1 MIHRLFTVEENPR
14 LCRWSDGRASLH
26 GLRVSGGTVFPF
38 CEHSISVARR
48 FSRVSSRFAVIT
60 QKLTAFGNVT
70 FGTAQGR
77 GISSA
82 QYLFTPADL
91 ANQAWQTLDHAQTWT
106 ANAGLAYR
114 EGGTLVSA
122 LLGYGSGLRTGAD
135 NASHVPGWVRVDLT
149 LAHDFLNLPLKPTLA
164 IDVVNLFDAVY
175 AYRLYNGFN
184 GSHWAPGR
192 ARRSSFN
199 RPRRPRGFPAVSAY
213 RSRLDRCAPW
223 KSSTRMST
231 ASWAGASPRS
241 CSSRIPRH
249 PGSGGRSATS
259 RRLTT

>member
-1 MIHRLFTVEENPR
+1 
-14 LCRWSDGRASLH
+14 
-26 GLRVSGGTVFPF
+26 
-38 CEHSISVARR
+38 
-48 FSRVSSRFAVIT
+48 
-60 QKLTAFGNVT
+60 
-70 FGTAQGR
+70 
-77 GISSA
+77 
-82 QYLFTPADL
+82 
-91 ANQAWQTLDHAQTWT
+91 QTWT

-192 ARRSSFN
+192 SVYVR
-199 RPRRPRGFPAVSAY
+199 
-213 RSRLDRCAPW
+213 
-223 KSSTRMST
+223 
-231 ASWAGASPRS
+231 ASVNF
-241 CSSRIPRH
+241 
-249 PGSGGRSATS
+249 
-259 RRLTT
+259 